1 MAGGRCVGV
10 DWWAGVLMSRPPPPP
25 PAKPLAER
33 PPAERESGSGLI
45 SMLRRARWWVA
56 KVISA
61 GSVEN
66 ASRTCSGVGFGFG
79 FGFGLLELVG
89 LGLGL

>member
-1 MAGGRCVGV
+1 
-10 DWWAGVLMSRPPPPP
+10 MSRPPPPP

-33 PPAERESGSGLI
+33 PPAERASGSALI
-45 SMLRRARWWVA
+45 GIRRRARGLVA
-56 KVISA
+56 EVMST

-66 ASRTCSGVGFGFG
+66 ASRAYSGVGFGFG
-79 FGFGLLELVG
+79 FDYGLGLLLFELVR

>member
-1 MAGGRCVGV
+1 
-10 DWWAGVLMSRPPPPP
+10 MSRPPPPP

-45 SMLRRARWWVA
+45 GMLRRARWWVA
-56 KVISA
+56 EVISA

-66 ASRTCSGVGFGFG
+66 ASRACSGVGLG
-79 FGFGLLELVG
+79 FGFGLLGLVWLG
-89 LGLGL
+89 LGLGFTGWTWA